1 MKLRLTLA
9 LLAAL
14 GAGAAFAQ
22 QPAADKSTLSYAIG
36 YNIGK
41 DFAEKNMDVD
51 VDTVIR
57 AIQDG
62 YGKRQPA
69 VAEEQMAA
77 ALEGMQQ
84 QLLEKAKGEFERVS
98 AENKTKSDQ
107 FLAQNRAKNGVV
119 VLPSGLQYRV
129 IEDGTGG
136 RPAASSEVQMHF
148 RGSLYTGQEF
158 ASTYQGNN
166 PVSMKVSDAPLK
178 GLQEVLPLMKAGS
191 RWEVYLPAELAYGN
205 TPRSPVGPNQAVV
218 FDIKLVEVR

>member
-9 LLAAL
+9 MLAAC

-22 QPAADKSTLSYAIG
+22 QPASDKGTLSYAIG

-41 DFAEKNMDVD
+41 DFADKNMDVD
-51 VDTVIR
+51 VNTVIR

-62 YGKRQPA
+62 YGKSPPA

-84 QLLEKAKGEFERVS
+84 QLLEKAKSEFERVS
-98 AENKTKSDQ
+98 AENKAKSDQ
-107 FLAQNRAKNGVV
+107 FLSQNRAKNGVV

-191 RWEVYLPAELAYGN
+191 RWEVYLPADLAYGN